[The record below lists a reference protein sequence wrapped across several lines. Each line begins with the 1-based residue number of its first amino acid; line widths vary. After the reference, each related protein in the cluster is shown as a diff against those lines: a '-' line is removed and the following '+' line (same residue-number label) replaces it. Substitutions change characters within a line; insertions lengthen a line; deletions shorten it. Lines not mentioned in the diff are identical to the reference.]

1 MTAREFEQVFFTKEG
16 FVIVLRCN
24 KEEEVGNYDY
34 VRAARDDM
42 TLSEFK
48 SIRLKNLPVQF
59 VIYDGEV
66 QEPHGRTKLSS
77 IRSSYGR

>member
-1 MTAREFEQVFFTKEG
+1 MTARDFEQVFFTKEG
-16 FVIVLRCN
+16 FVIVLRCD
-24 KEEEVGNYDY
+24 KEKEVGDYNYD
-34 VRAARDDM
+34 RAARNDM

-48 SIRLKNLPVQF
+48 SIRLASLPVQY

-77 IRSSYGR
+77 IRSSYKK